1 MSEVTGYDHAL
12 AHLRQ
17 RAAEM
22 VEDGEDVRRLL
33 PFVKVALRDFAREF
47 GDPAKLEES
56 MAEIDRA
63 YEVVRAELAVPQQRR
78 LEVVR

>member
-1 MSEVTGYDHAL
+1 MSEVTAYDHAI
-12 AHLRQ
+12 AHLR
-17 RAAEM
+17 RRVAEM
-22 VEDGEDVRRLL
+22 AEDGEDVQRML
-33 PFVKVALRDFAREF
+33 PFVRVSLRDFAREF